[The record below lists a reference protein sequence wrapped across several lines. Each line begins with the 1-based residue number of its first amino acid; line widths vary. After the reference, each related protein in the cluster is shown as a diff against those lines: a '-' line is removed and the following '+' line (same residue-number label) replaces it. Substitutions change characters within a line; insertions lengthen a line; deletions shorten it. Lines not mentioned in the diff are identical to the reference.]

1 VTNIGRILRK
11 DLSLGPR
18 SPFVLYAF
26 VLPVFMTLLIRSVF
40 GGLFDSEPRLA
51 VVDLGSSRVTVDAL
65 ELEGIAVT
73 VLADPDDLRS
83 RVEAHDFDAGLVLA
97 AGFDEA
103 IRSGSLPEL
112 LLYISGESLASDRVV
127 LAVTTIDLVRGI
139 TGEPSPVDV
148 EVVSFGEDSL
158 ELSLRLLPL
167 IMIYA
172 VALAGA
178 MVPALSLVEEK
189 ENRTID
195 ALLVSPVSVRQVMA
209 AKALLG
215 VILALAT
222 GVMTLAI
229 NGAFGGE
236 YLAIIAALT
245 VGAVMMAEVGVI
257 LGAWAQ
263 DTNTMFATFKVGG
276 IFLFYPV
283 VFFIWP
289 DLPAWIARIGPTY
302 YFLQPI
308 FDLSVG
314 NADLG
319 DVAGDIAIGSVICVA
334 LIPVVL
340 FMAGWLERS
349 RGGAR
354 VASPIDKAEPAL
366 GG

>member
-1 VTNIGRILRK
+1 VTNVGRILRK

-18 SPFVLYAF
+18 SPFILYAF
-26 VLPVFMTLLIRSVF
+26 VLPVLMTLLIRSVF
-40 GGLFDSEPRLA
+40 GGLFDAEPRLA
-51 VVDLGSSRVTVDAL
+51 VVDLGASEVTAEAL
-65 ELEGIAVT
+65 LLDGIDVT
-73 VLADPDDLRS
+73 VLASVEDLRAQ
-83 RVEAHDFDAGLVLA
+83 VETHDFDAGLVLS

-103 IRSGSLPEL
+103 VRSGALPEL
-112 LLYISGESLASDRVV
+112 VLYISGESLASDRVV
-127 LAVTTIDLVRGI
+127 LAVTTIDLVRSIAGQ
-139 TGEPSPVDV
+139 PAPVEV

-195 ALLVSPVSVRQVMA
+195 ALLVSPAGVRDVMA

-215 VILALAT
+215 IILALAT
-222 GVMTLAI
+222 GLMTLAI

-236 YLAIIAALT
+236 YLGIIAALT

-257 LGAWAQ
+257 LGAWAR
-263 DTNTMFATFKVGG
+263 DTNTMFATFKAGG

-289 DLPAWIARIGPTY
+289 DLPSWIARLGPTY

-308 FDLSVG
+308 FDLSAG
-314 NADLG
+314 GADLG
-319 DVAGDIAIGSVICVA
+319 DVAGEIIVGAVICVA

-340 FMAGWLERS
+340 SMGRWLERS
-349 RGGAR
+349 RGGAPTMHEQTEL
-354 VASPIDKAEPAL
+354 VDA
-366 GG
+366 G

>member
-1 VTNIGRILRK
+1 MTNIGRILRK

-26 VLPVFMTLLIRSVF
+26 VLPVIMTLLIRGVF
-40 GGLFDSEPRLA
+40 GGLFDAKPRLA
-51 VVDLGSSRVTVDAL
+51 VVDLGASQVTADAL
-65 ELEGIAVT
+65 GLDGIDVT
-73 VLADPDDLRS
+73 ILTDADDLRA
-83 RVEAHDFDAGLVLA
+83 RVESHDFDAGLVLA
-97 AGFDEA
+97 AGFDDA
-103 IRSGSLPEL
+103 VRSGAQPEL

-127 LAVTTIDLVRGI
+127 LAVTTIDLVRELA
-139 TGEPSPVDV
+139 GEPAPVEV

-195 ALLVSPVSVRQVMA
+195 ALLVSPVGVRDVMV

-215 VILALAT
+215 IILALAT
-222 GVMTLAI
+222 GIMTLAI

-236 YLAIIAALT
+236 YIGIITALT

-263 DTNTMFATFKVGG
+263 DTNTMFATFKAGG

-289 DLPAWIARIGPTY
+289 DLPTWIARIGPTF

-308 FDLSVG
+308 FDLAAGS
-314 NADLG
+314 ADLAN
-319 DVAGDIAIGSVICVA
+319 VAGELAIGAAICVA
-334 LIPVVL
+334 LVPVVL
-340 FMAGWLERS
+340 YMGRWLERT
-349 RGGAR
+349 RGGA
-354 VASPIDKAEPAL
+354 AAGAALLGAE
-366 GG
+366 

>member
-1 VTNIGRILRK
+1 MRSIGRILRK
-11 DLSLGPR
+11 DLAIGPR

-26 VLPVFMTLLIRSVF
+26 VLPVVMTLLIRGVF
-40 GGLFDSEPRLA
+40 GGLFDSNPRLA
-51 VVDLGSSRVTVDAL
+51 VVDLGSSQLTARAL
-65 ELEGIAVT
+65 ELEGIDAT
-73 VLADPDDLRS
+73 TLDDADVLRR
-83 RVEAHDFDAGLVLA
+83 RVEAHDFDAGLVLP
-97 AGFDEA
+97 AGFDQA
-103 IRSGSLPEL
+103 VASGELPEL
-112 LLYISGESLASDRVV
+112 VLYLSGESLASDRVV

-139 TGEPSPVDV
+139 SGEPAPVEV
-148 EVVSFGEDSL
+148 EVVSFGENSL
-158 ELSLRLLPL
+158 ELSVRLLPL

-195 ALLVSPVSVRQVMA
+195 ALLVSPVGVRDIMA

-215 VILALAT
+215 IILALAT

-236 YLAIIAALT
+236 YLAIVAALT

-257 LGAWAQ
+257 LGAWAP
-263 DTNTMFATFKVGG
+263 DTNTMFATFKAGG

-289 DLPAWIARIGPTY
+289 DLPSWIARIGPTF

-308 FDLSVG
+308 FDLAAGSSG
-314 NADLG
+314 LS
-319 DVAGDIAIGSVICVA
+319 DVADELAIGAVICLV
-334 LIPVVL
+334 LVPVVL
-340 FMAGWLERS
+340 YMGRWLERS
-349 RGGAR
+349 RGGA
-354 VASPIDKAEPAL
+354 ASAVETAGLETVDV
-366 GG
+366 G

>member
-1 VTNIGRILRK
+1 MRSIGRILRK
-11 DLSLGPR
+11 DLAIGPR

-26 VLPVFMTLLIRSVF
+26 VLPVVMTLLIRGVF
-40 GGLFDSEPRLA
+40 GGLFDSNPRLV
-51 VVDLGSSRVTVDAL
+51 VVDLGSSQVTAQAL
-65 ELEGIAVT
+65 ELEGIDVT
-73 VLADPDDLRS
+73 TLDDADVLRG
-83 RVEAHDFDAGLVLA
+83 RVEAHDFDAGLVLP
-97 AGFDEA
+97 AGFDQA
-103 IRSGSLPEL
+103 VTSGELPEL
-112 LLYISGESLASDRVV
+112 VLYISGESLASDRVV

-139 TGEPSPVDV
+139 TGEPAPVEV

-158 ELSLRLLPL
+158 ELSVRLLPL

-195 ALLVSPVSVRQVMA
+195 ALLVSPVGVREVMA

-215 VILALAT
+215 IILALAT

-236 YLAIIAALT
+236 YFAIVAALT

-257 LGAWAQ
+257 LGAWAP
-263 DTNTMFATFKVGG
+263 DTNTMFATFKAGG

-289 DLPAWIARIGPTY
+289 DLPSWIARIGPTF

-308 FDLSVG
+308 FDL
-314 NADLG
+314 A
-319 DVAGDIAIGSVICVA
+319 AGSAGLRDIADELAIGATICLA
-334 LIPVVL
+334 LVPVVL
-340 FMAGWLERS
+340 YMGRWLERS
-349 RGGAR
+349 RGGA
-354 VASPIDKAEPAL
+354 ASVLEAAKLETVEV
-366 GG
+366 G